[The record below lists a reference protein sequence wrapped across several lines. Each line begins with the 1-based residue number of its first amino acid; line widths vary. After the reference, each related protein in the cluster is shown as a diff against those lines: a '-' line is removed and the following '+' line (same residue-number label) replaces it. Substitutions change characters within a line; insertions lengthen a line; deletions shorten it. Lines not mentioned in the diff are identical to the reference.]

1 MGKQLYRV
9 KLNEGHSALPEQVS
23 GQYLGDYSTTDPALY
38 TKGEAQKKAKM
49 FGGKIEAFGKVY
61 HVTELKVL
69 QLSSEQISEKLM
81 SELRGRE
88 EFVDTDHDLDEAF
101 YSADVFEAILCE
113 VDQMINK
120 QKLVTWGSY
129 QPLIDELLVLNELS
143 KEYQY
148 VMLISI

>member
-9 KLNEGHSALPEQVS
+9 KLYEGHTAKPKQVS
-23 GQYLGDYSTTDPALY
+23 GEYLGNYATTDPALY
-38 TKGEAQKKAKM
+38 SKGEAQKKAKM
-49 FGGKIEAFGKVY
+49 FGGKIEPFGKVY
-61 HVTELKVL
+61 HFTELKVM

-88 EFVDTDHDLDEAF
+88 EFVDTDNDLDEAF